1 MNDVRLTTSLEP
13 TDKYLKARQD
23 ILKAID
29 SVNQLTPQQRQQLAL
44 EFSVDAIVL
53 SLLSLR

>member
-53 SLLSLR
+53 SLLGLR

>member
-1 MNDVRLTTSLEP
+1 MNDVKLTTNLEP

-29 SVNQLTPQQRQQLAL
+29 SVNQLTP
-44 EFSVDAIVL
+44 
-53 SLLSLR
+53 